1 MSTTKKIFAESSKSR
16 CNWCLGSEAMT
27 RYHDAEWG
35 TPLHD
40 DTKLF
45 EFLVLEGAQ
54 AGLSWSTILNRREG
68 YRKAFENYDIQKI
81 AKYSDIDFE
90 RLISDAGVIRN
101 KLKIRSAINNAQ
113 RFLEVQ
119 KEFGSFDRYI
129 WAFIG
134 FEPIDNKQ
142 KSDSDI
148 PPSSPL
154 SDEISKDMK
163 SRGFSFVGTT
173 IIYAHLQATGM
184 VNDHLVSCFRYQQ
197 LTGQ

>member
-1 MSTTKKIFAESSKSR
+1 MQSITR
-16 CNWCLGSEAMT
+16 CNWCLSSDLMT
-27 RYHDAEWG
+27 KYHDTEWG

-40 DTKLF
+40 DNKLF

-54 AGLSWSTILNRREG
+54 AGLSWNTILTRREG
-68 YRKAFENYDIQKI
+68 YRKAFENYNVSKI
-81 AKYSDIDFE
+81 AKYSDKDFE
-90 RLISDAGVIRN
+90 RLATDAGIIRN
-101 KLKIRSAINNAQ
+101 KLKIKSAINNAC

-134 FEPIDNKQ
+134 YEPVNNKF
-142 KSDSDI
+142 KKDSDI

-154 SDEISKDMK
+154 SDQISKDLK
-163 SRGFSFVGTT
+163 NRGFSFVGTT

-184 VNDHLVSCFRYQQ
+184 VNDHLVTCFRYNE
-197 LTGQ
+197 LVK